1 MVSEES
7 YAIYQYGFQIGIE
20 MLSCFL
26 VCLGIAIYL
35 RMIPEFL
42 VFTGSFMLLRTYAG
56 GLHLNS
62 FTRCF
67 ICSVFVQTL
76 VLLISK
82 QCTILLPIAWVIIF
96 CGSILIWEN
105 APVETVNRELDT
117 DEKAHCKKVTVKV
130 LSGIMAFALACMLC
144 GMDNMVSL
152 IAVTILV
159 VLISQYIGMEKYKI
173 EKNRR
178 K

>member
-1 MVSEES
+1 MKCLSEKLTDYVIKTGVISEES

-26 VCLGIAIYL
+26 VCLGIGIYL

-42 VFTGSFMLLRTYAG
+42 VFTGSFILLRTYAG

-82 QCTILLPIAWVIIF
+82 QYTILLPIAWVIILG
-96 CGSILIWEN
+96 GSILIWRI
-105 APVETVNRELDT
+105 APVENINRELDI
-117 DEKAHCKKVTVKV
+117 DEKVHCKRVTVKV
-130 LSGIMAFALACMLC
+130 LSGIIAFVLVCTLL

-152 IAVTILV
+152 ISVTILI
-159 VLISQYIGMEKYKI
+159 VLI
-173 EKNRR
+173 
-178 K
+178 